1 MAWHVNGSTDYDVLD
16 VLGLLPE
23 IITDKDSR
31 PVREQIEDR
40 YAHGGGWKPME
51 GFTFDPMSAT
61 LTYKDGEQML
71 ALAYAAVRNEVV
83 VLYESAILLVFNRTD
98 NTYDVI
104 RID

>member
-1 MAWHVNGSTDYDVLD
+1 MMAWYVNGTDYD

-40 YAHGGGWKPME
+40 YVYGWEPME

-61 LTYKDGEQML
+61 LTYKDGEQMF